1 VSGEAENSN
10 ENKGFSLKEW
20 LGITIL
26 GTITFGGSFLIG
38 RKMIRN
44 ARTNNEQNKTDSD
57 GNDDTLAKQI
67 KMAFHNDGWPGTDIV
82 SLRASL
88 TQVPSQQDWEK
99 VKKAYQKLYNTSLL
113 ADMQHLDSTQYQE
126 MISIL
131 SAKPDKPGD
140 NVDMSV
146 RYVQWAKR
154 INAAFTNTYGPIS
167 VTDRDALKAVLYEIP
182 TQADY
187 IKTGSAYSDQFHNSL
202 DSDLKSNLHFW
213 EVSDYQSI
221 ISSKPIA

>member
-1 VSGEAENSN
+1 LKRSLGNTDKKS
-10 ENKGFSLKEW
+10 FSIKEW

-26 GTITFGGSFLIG
+26 GTLTFGGSFLIG
-38 RKMIRN
+38 RKLILN
-44 ARTNNEQNKTDSD
+44 ARSKKAQDKTDSD
-57 GNDDTLAKQI
+57 GADETIAKQI

-82 SLRASL
+82 SLRTAI

-99 VKKAYQKLYNTSLL
+99 VKSTYEKLYNTSLL

-126 MISIL
+126 MISII
-131 SAKPDKPGD
+131 SVKPVQSGGT
-140 NVDMSV
+140 VDMSV
-146 RYVQWAKR
+146 KYPEWAKR
-154 INAAFTNTYGPIS
+154 LNAAFRNSYGPVS
-167 VTDRDALKAVLYEIP
+167 VTDRDALKAVLFEIP

-187 IKTGSAYSDQFHNSL
+187 IKTGSAYYDQFHSTL

-213 EVSDYQSI
+213 EVNDYTSI